1 MDRRTVMAQRA
12 ITLPFSFDA
21 SGGVSYAVDEQ
32 KIWQDRVAIVVMT
45 KLRERVMR
53 PTFGSSVP
61 NVVFENLSTGFTLA
75 KQSIESTFTTW
86 LPQLKLVSVTGE
98 VDDNANAL
106 IIQITFKYREE
117 DETTVRLKTAILNRA
132 GETILEVTNG

>member
-1 MDRRTVMAQRA
+1 MAQRA

>member
-1 MDRRTVMAQRA
+1 MAQRA
-12 ITLPFSFDA
+12 ITLPFGFDA

-32 KIWQDRVAIVVMT
+32 KIWQDRVAIVVLT

-61 NVVFENLSTGFTLA
+61 NVVFENLSAGFTLA
-75 KQSIESTFTTW
+75 KQAIESSFTTW
-86 LPQLKLVSVTGE
+86 LPQLRLVSVTGE
-98 VDDNANAL
+98 VDESASA
-106 IIQITFKYREE
+106 IYIQITFKYREE
-117 DETTVRLKTAILNRA
+117 NETTVRLKTAILNRA

>member
-1 MDRRTVMAQRA
+1 MAQRA
-12 ITLPFSFDA
+12 IALPFGFDA

-53 PTFGSSVP
+53 PTFGSAVP
-61 NVVFENLSTGFTLA
+61 NVVFENISTGFTLA
-75 KQSIESTFTTW
+75 KQAIESSFTTW
-86 LPQLKLVSVTGE
+86 LPQLNLVSVTGE
-98 VDDNANAL
+98 IDDVSNAL
-106 IIQITFKYREE
+106 YIQITFKYREQ
-117 DETTVRLKTAILNRA
+117 DEATVRLKTAILNRA

>member
-1 MDRRTVMAQRA
+1 MAQRA
-12 ITLPFSFDA
+12 IALPFSFDA

-32 KIWQDRVAIVVMT
+32 KIWQDRVAIVVLT

-86 LPQLKLVSVTGE
+86 LPQLKLVNVTGE
-98 VDDNANAL
+98 IDNNESAL
-106 IIQITFKYREE
+106 LIQITFKYREE
-117 DETTVRLKTAILNRA
+117 DETTVKLKTAILNRA

>member
-1 MDRRTVMAQRA
+1 MAQRA
-12 ITLPFSFDA
+12 ITLPFGFDA

-53 PTFGSSVP
+53 PTFGSAVP
-61 NVVFENLSTGFTLA
+61 NVVFESLSTGFTLA
-75 KQSIESTFTTW
+75 KQAIESSFTTW

-98 VDDNANAL
+98 VDDSASA
-106 IIQITFKYREE
+106 IYIQIAFKYREE
-117 DETTVRLKTAILNRA
+117 NETTVRLKTAILNRA

>member
-1 MDRRTVMAQRA
+1 MAQRA
-12 ITLPFSFDA
+12 ITLPFGFDA

-61 NVVFENLSTGFTLA
+61 NVVFENISTGFTLA
-75 KQSIESTFTTW
+75 KQAIESSFTTW
-86 LPQLKLVSVTGE
+86 LPQLNLVSVTGE
-98 VDDNANAL
+98 VDDVANA
-106 IIQITFKYREE
+106 IYIQITFKYREQ
-117 DETTVRLKTAILNRA
+117 DEATVRLKTAILNRA

>member
-1 MDRRTVMAQRA
+1 MAQRA
-12 ITLPFSFDA
+12 ITLPFGFDA

-32 KIWQDRVAIVVMT
+32 KIWQDRVAIVVLT

-75 KQSIESTFTTW
+75 KQAIESSFTTW
-86 LPQLKLVSVTGE
+86 LPQLRLVSVTGE
-98 VDDNANAL
+98 VDESASA
-106 IIQITFKYREE
+106 IYIQITFKYREE
-117 DETTVRLKTAILNRA
+117 NEATVRLKTAILNRA